1 MIKVGVVGYGYW
13 GPNMV
18 RNFAEA
24 PGSSVAY
31 VSDLN
36 PKKLELARKR
46 YPAIRTTSDYREI
59 LADPEVDAVVIATPV
74 FAHYEIAMGAL
85 QAGKHVLVEKPMTT
99 TSRQAVELIEAAEK
113 NKRVLTVDHTFVYTG
128 AVRKIQELIASNA
141 LGDIYYYDSVRIN
154 LGLFQHDVN
163 VIMDLAVHDLAI
175 MDYTMKLRPRTVS
188 AIGVSHIPG
197 KPEDVAYLTL
207 FFEVPLIAHIHI
219 NWLSPVKI
227 RRTII
232 GGSSKMVIYDDLE
245 PSEKIKIYDSGIT
258 VSNDDDNRHNL
269 LIGYRTGDMLAPQ
282 LKVTEALSIE
292 AQHFCRCI
300 EQGEKPVVDGA
311 AGLRIVRMLEAANES
326 LAKNGQPVEL
336 GLKE

>member
-1 MIKVGVVGYGYW
+1 MIKVGIAGYGYW

-24 PGSSVAY
+24 PGSAVAY

-36 PKKLELARKR
+36 QKRLELARKR
-46 YPAIRTTSDYREI
+46 YPAIKTTAYYQEM
-59 LADPEVDAVVIATPV
+59 LADPDVDAVVVATPV
-74 FAHYEIAMGAL
+74 STHYEIALGAL

-99 TSRQAVELIEAAEK
+99 TSRQAAALIEAADK
-113 NKRVLTVDHTFVYTG
+113 YKRVLAVDHTFVYTG
-128 AVRKIQELIASNA
+128 AVRKIQELVAGNV

-163 VIMDLAVHDLAI
+163 VLWDLAVHDLSI
-175 MDYTMKLRPRTVS
+175 MDYVLKARPRAVS
-188 AIGVSHIPG
+188 ATGTSHVAG

-207 FFEVPLIAHIHI
+207 YFDGSLIAHIHVS
-219 NWLSPVKI
+219 WLSPVKI

-232 GGSSKMVIYDDLE
+232 GGSSKMIIYDDIE
-245 PSEKIKIYDSGIT
+245 PSEKVKIYDSGIT
-258 VSNDDDNRHNL
+258 LTNDAEDKYNL
-269 LIGYRTGDMLAPQ
+269 LVSYRTGDMLAPQ
-282 LKVTEALSIE
+282 LKLTEALSVE

-300 EQGEKPVVDGA
+300 EQGERPVVDGA

-326 LAKNGQPVEL
+326 LAKNGQPIEL
-336 GLKE
+336 ELKE

>member
-1 MIKVGVVGYGYW
+1 MIRIGMVGYGYW

-24 PGSSVAY
+24 PGAAVSY

-36 PKKLELARKR
+36 EKKLELARKR
-46 YPAIRTTSDYREI
+46 YPAIKTTTDYREM
-59 LADPEVDAVVIATPV
+59 LADSGVDAVVVATPV
-74 FAHYEIAMGAL
+74 STHYEIALRAL
-85 QAGKHVLVEKPMTT
+85 QTGKHVLVEKPMTT
-99 TSRQAVELIEAAEK
+99 TSKQAAELIEAADK
-113 NKRVLTVDHTFVYTG
+113 HKLVLAVDHTFVYTG
-128 AVRKIQELIASNA
+128 AVRKIQELVSGNV

-154 LGLFQHDVN
+154 LGLFQRDVN
-163 VIMDLAVHDLAI
+163 VLWDLAVHDLSI
-175 MDYTMKLRPRTVS
+175 MDYILKARPKAVS
-188 AIGVSHIPG
+188 ATGISHVPG

-207 FFEVPLIAHIHI
+207 YFDGSLIAHIHGS
-219 NWLSPVKI
+219 WLSPVKI

-258 VSNDDDNRHNL
+258 LTNDTENRYNL
-269 LIGYRTGDMLAPQ
+269 LVSYRTGDMLAPQ
-282 LKVTEALSIE
+282 LKLSEALSVE

-300 EQGEKPVVDGA
+300 EQGERPIVNGA

-326 LAKNGQPVEL
+326 LAKKGQTIEL
-336 GLKE
+336 NFKE